1 LKAVIKA
8 AIFFAALIACIFVL
22 TSAQEQQGAPD
33 RRDYHFLLSF
43 ENRVGGKIKLSDLTF
58 GQPDEDNTY
67 LIGHVIRPATDVR
80 EESFHATL
88 WGRSSTVAASAV
100 NAIHIK
106 VFGLAHLD
114 KGSTITI
121 MPHELYGKG
130 LEGEDTP
137 FLNYSIYT
145 DIPSGVYLFG
155 GSFSPLA
162 FSRVVC
168 LRGDRAAR
176 LELGFTPKVNDVF
189 LIDVIAPESPVRS
202 LDFDNRKGGKVDAVF
217 KNMTR
222 QSVGTV
228 ERPVGGSGRFTG
240 SALAPVGSIRATHAG
255 VLDISTSP
263 RGQIGGFQIIPW
275 NHSFSKEMLKSR
287 VVTQY
292 LIVDSYGGGELT
304 GVAPL
309 FGDMLFP
316 RVGDRVEPDLVSVSG
331 KRVKVADIPHLPKVR
346 IQGDYGKG
354 LEPLRPAV
362 GRDDNALMS
371 LKRLLITFE

>member
-1 LKAVIKA
+1 LKAFIKA
-8 AIFFAALIACIFVL
+8 ILFLLTLVACICAL
-22 TSAQEQQGAPD
+22 TSAQESNAPT

-43 ENRVGGKIKLSDLTF
+43 ENRIGGKIKLSDLTF
-58 GQPDEDNTY
+58 GKPDEDNTFV
-67 LIGHVIRPATDVR
+67 IGHVIRPATGVR

-106 VFGLAHLD
+106 IFGLAHLD
-114 KGSTITI
+114 KGSTMTI
-121 MPHELYGKG
+121 VPHELYGKG
-130 LEGEDTP
+130 LEGEDAP
-137 FLNYSIYT
+137 FLKYSIYT
-145 DIPSGVYLFG
+145 DIPAGVYLFG

-168 LRGDRAAR
+168 LRGDRTAR
-176 LELGFTPKVNDVF
+176 LELGFTPQLNDVF
-189 LIDVIAPESPVRS
+189 LIEVTAPESPVRS
-202 LDFDNRKGGKVDAVF
+202 ISFDNRKGGKVDVEF

-222 QSVGTV
+222 QSVGMV

-240 SALAPVGSIRATHAG
+240 TALAPVGSIRAAHAG

-263 RGQIGGFQIIPW
+263 RGKIGGFQIIPW

-292 LIVDSYGGGELT
+292 LIVNSYGGGELT

-316 RVGDRVEPDLVSVSG
+316 RVGDRVEPDLVSDSG
-331 KRVKVADIPHLPKVR
+331 KRVKVSDISRLPKVR

-362 GRDDNALMS
+362 GLDDNALID